1 MDETR
6 RYRGL
11 VRTSLTAGI
20 VMSAVATGALAI
32 GLVTGLV
39 PSSIFGVRELIAV
52 AIRGFG
58 VGAVAGGLF
67 AWFVARGA
75 RDQELSALSAR
86 RVAFL
91 GGLATGSVFLLG
103 GLAAPGILP
112 IRVLAA
118 AVVVAGLGGS
128 VVSAGMLRLARR
140 APEQLTELDGGADR
154 LLP

>member
-1 MDETR
+1 
-6 RYRGL
+6 
-11 VRTSLTAGI
+11 
-20 VMSAVATGALAI
+20 MSAIATSALAI

-58 VGAVAGGLF
+58 AGAVAGGLF

-75 RDQELSALSAR
+75 RDQVLSALSSR
-86 RVAFL
+86 RVAL
-91 GGLATGSVFLLG
+91 WGGLATGSVFLLA
-103 GLAAPGILP
+103 GLAAPGIVP
-112 IRVLAA
+112 ISVLAT
-118 AVVVAGLGGS
+118 AVVVAGVGGS

-140 APEQLTELDGGADR
+140 APQQLKELDGSADR

>member
-1 MDETR
+1 MDEAH

-11 VRTSLTAGI
+11 VRTSLTAGT
-20 VMSAVATGALAI
+20 VMSAIATGALAI

-52 AIRGFG
+52 AIRGF
-58 VGAVAGGLF
+58 VAGAAAGGLF

-75 RDQELSALSAR
+75 RGRGLSALSTS
-86 RVAFL
+86 RVAL
-91 GGLATGSVFLLG
+91 WGGLATGGVFLLA
-103 GLAAPGILP
+103 GLATPGIVP
-112 IRVLAA
+112 ISIFAT
-118 AVVVAGLGGS
+118 AVAIAGVSGS

-140 APEQLTELDGGADR
+140 APQQLKELDANADR

>member
-11 VRTSLTAGI
+11 VRMSLTTGI
-20 VMSAVATGALAI
+20 VMSAIATGALAI

-58 VGAVAGGLF
+58 AGAVAGGLF

-75 RDQELSALSAR
+75 RRQALSGLSSR
-86 RVAFL
+86 RVAL
-91 GGLATGSVFLLG
+91 WGGLATGGVFLLA

-112 IRVLAA
+112 ISIVATAA
-118 AVVVAGLGGS
+118 IVAGIGGS
-128 VVSAGMLRLARR
+128 VVSAGMLRLARHP
-140 APEQLTELDGGADR
+140 AESLKQLDRSADR